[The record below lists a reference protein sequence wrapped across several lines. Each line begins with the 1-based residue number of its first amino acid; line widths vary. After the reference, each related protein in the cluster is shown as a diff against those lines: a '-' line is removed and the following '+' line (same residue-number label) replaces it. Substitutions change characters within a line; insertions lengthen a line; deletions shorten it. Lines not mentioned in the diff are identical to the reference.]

1 MITRASSVFSTV
13 NVTTVPAG
21 IVASA
26 LPEAPARS
34 VGFFEYIILSALQLR
49 IPKVSI

>member
-26 LPEAPARS
+26 LLEAPARS
-34 VGFFEYIILSALQLR
+34 DGFFE
-49 IPKVSI
+49 